1 MEIKCEEL
9 KENNKN
15 QERKID
21 ELERQCTN
29 EKILRTTLSK
39 IQSELETN
47 CAQTQ
52 KLTVDYEKQLKTIR
66 DELSNYRRKF
76 RNNEEKYNQIV
87 NKIFEYLRLTKIIQE
102 TTNQSDMNL

>member
-1 MEIKCEEL
+1 MERKCEEL
-9 KENNKN
+9 KEINKI

-21 ELERQCTN
+21 ELDKQCSN

-52 KLTVDYEKQLKTIR
+52 KLTIDYEKQIKNIR
-66 DELSNYRRKF
+66 DELSNVLF
-76 RNNEEKYNQIV
+76 
-87 NKIFEYLRLTKIIQE
+87 
-102 TTNQSDMNL
+102 S